1 MASSQFNE
9 KRIISILRWLTRLM
23 GVLLILVIILFALG
37 EHLPNPSIL
46 TLEEKLEF
54 IALFIMLAGLIF
66 AWKYEAYGGL
76 TVIAGYIFFCII
88 ERKILGQGVFFIFP
102 VVGLSF
108 LLCWWRTKAIKANS
122 NQE

>member
-9 KRIISILRWLTRLM
+9 KRVIGILRWFTRSM

-37 EHLPNPSIL
+37 KHLPNPSVL

-54 IALFIMLAGLIF
+54 VSLFIMLAGLIF
-66 AWKYEAYGGL
+66 AWKYEASGGL

-122 NQE
+122 SLE